1 MRTTIRINDE
11 LLKRVEIRAAE
22 TDRILT
28 EVIEDAL
35 PGEMDRINES
45 FELQNVNIPTAWE
58 QDGRVVLI
66 ILDANILIYAFR
78 KDTEYHAQYRT
89 WLEEI
94 LTEVE
99 VVGISELVLS
109 SVVRITTHPK
119 IFIKPSSLDEV
130 FQFID
135 YIHSCS
141 NVVSVTPGRTPWSI
155 LQ

>member
-35 PGEMDRINES
+35 PREMDRIDEG

-78 KDTEYHAQYRT
+78 KDTEYIRSIEH
-89 WLEEI
+89 
-94 LTEVE
+94 
-99 VVGISELVLS
+99 GS
-109 SVVRITTHPK
+109 K
-119 IFIKPSSLDEV
+119 KSSLK
-130 FQFID
+130 
-135 YIHSCS
+135 
-141 NVVSVTPGRTPWSI
+141 
-155 LQ
+155 